1 MAMRSKI
8 LIIDDNED
16 VVQSLG
22 VLFKLNR
29 IAWVGANTPEEG
41 LALLKEDSFDLIIQD
56 MNFSRDMTSGEE
68 GKRLFNAIRDQ
79 LPDIPIILITAWTDL
94 ESAVELV
101 RSGASDYLAKPWDD
115 DKLLIS
121 INTLLDL
128 NELQSQRR
136 ESASKHSTSRREL
149 EQNYNLCDTQFQSDA
164 MLQLL
169 QMATRVAPSNVPLI
183 ITGPNG
189 SGKEKIA
196 EVVQAN
202 SRCAEGPFI
211 KVNVGALPKD
221 LMEAE
226 LFGAEAG
233 SYTGIDKRR
242 LGRFE
247 RADGG
252 TLFLDEIGTLPPE
265 GQVKLLRALETGEF
279 ERLGGS
285 ETIKVD
291 VRVISATNS
300 DLTQAIADGEF
311 REDLYYRLNTIELNV
326 PALKDRREDI
336 LPLAS
341 WLGGSE
347 CQLDDDA
354 KAVLRRYD
362 WPGNVRELQNTIKRA
377 MLLCQEATI
386 GANDLGIAATAA
398 SPGPAPEV
406 NAEDIERALQQS
418 EGVVSDAA
426 RILGLSRSAFY
437 RRVKKFNIEIP

>member
-1 MAMRSKI
+1 MRSKI
-8 LIIDDNED
+8 LIIDDNDD

-29 IAWVGANTPEEG
+29 IGWVGANTPEEG
-41 LALLKEDSFDLIIQD
+41 LALLQEDSFDLIIQD

-121 INTLLDL
+121 VNNLLDL

-136 ESASKHSTSRREL
+136 ESASKHSSSRREL
-149 EQNYNLCDTQFQSDA
+149 EQNYDLCDTQFQSDA

-169 QMATRVAPSNVPLI
+169 RMATRVAPSNVPIL

-233 SYTGIDKRR
+233 SYTGIEKRR

-252 TLFLDEIGTLPPE
+252 SLFLDEIGTLPPE

-300 DLTQAIADGEF
+300 DLSKAIADGEF
-311 REDLYYRLNTIELNV
+311 REDLYYRLNTIELSV

-341 WLGGSE
+341 WMGGSD

-377 MLLCQEATI
+377 MLLSQDSVI
-386 GANDLGIAATAA
+386 RANDLGITASA
-398 SPGPAPEV
+398 PAPAHEV
-406 NAEDIERALQQS
+406 NAEDIQKALQQS
-418 EGVVSDAA
+418 EGVVADAA